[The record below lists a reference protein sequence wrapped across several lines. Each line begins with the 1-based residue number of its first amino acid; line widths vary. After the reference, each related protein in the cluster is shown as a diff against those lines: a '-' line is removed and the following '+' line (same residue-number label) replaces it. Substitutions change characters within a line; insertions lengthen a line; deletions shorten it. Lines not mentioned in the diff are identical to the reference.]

1 MAQIYKGYAQ
11 ASGIDRWTVDI
22 PDTSQKILDQAAA
35 LESGKKRAF
44 AQEIRNQQA
53 YLDGLEN
60 KFKKEDQNR
69 AENFK
74 FEQMYSDM
82 FFKEDMRNAQTKI
95 QHARVSDRERNAKRI
110 QAEKD
115 LQSLIG
121 TASKVFQHNNEKY
134 KQSQLELAQH
144 FRWQFGLSN
153 KDIRELNTLE
163 GELESYESKNIASIN
178 DLRDQGASWDQIKAM
193 RNLSSYGQ
201 LMLRKEEAVDAGKGY
216 YNWLTKNY
224 SRQVELANGQKMSL
238 AQTHEFEDTTHQDA
252 VLNRLSKEYRS
263 SIGLDADF
271 QLKYMRE
278 PMRKAHSRFKEALEK
293 KKIKS
298 FQENEIVKTKR
309 HLKNSIHTQGAS
321 GYIDLLNMYGGVD
334 LQGGKYVGPASNRLH
349 GYVKE
354 MLEEGTLKWD
364 FVNKLKD
371 HPIKMKG
378 QKDLRLYSVAN
389 PNKFAELEQA
399 AASAQRKEAE
409 RMNAKMDLENT
420 IDKNATE
427 IEREALYAD
436 YENLTDSQILEK
448 IKLNA
453 GRNEHMHKML
463 TGMLTTFGPKG
474 INTAVGEWH
483 LNQLNNLGL
492 LTEEEVVKA
501 NMTPEK
507 TGEWLTKARE
517 ASPFNFTTDER
528 TLLKGS
534 LGDTLKQRVFR
545 EGPVGTRQNPT
556 LRRAEYDA
564 MIDAQADFKIGMA
577 AYNNDRTKARQ
588 FVEQEFMRRFNDP
601 NGKYRMAQRALSNGT
616 MISEPHFP
624 HYLVKETELEPL
636 PVAGVTAEEVRKDPD
651 LASKTLFLPPL
662 EIDSFF
668 TNINQKGSKGY
679 PASALLFVRK
689 YGRNPDGT
697 VKMTEMD
704 FMLQQYK
711 ALHGQDAEIPKQVQQ
726 FVTDSY
732 NSVKP
737 EDRALLQYGKDSVTV
752 ALQGAGK
759 PSPYITGEEDKAISI
774 IEEAEGT
781 SNPPTGDQTIQE
793 VVVETGDETILQTAE
808 EMGLDINAAF
818 TKELYNKMIIHNL
831 KTTGLDGWIGGD
843 VDDEDAMF
851 LQSFYNPFW
860 THPLSQKY
868 NISPFTKSLLE
879 SGAIE

>member
-22 PDTSQKILDQAAA
+22 PDTSQKILDQAAS
-35 LESGKKRAF
+35 LEAGKKRAF
-44 AQEIRNQQA
+44 NQEIRNQQA
-53 YLDGLEN
+53 YLDGLES
-60 KFKKEDQNR
+60 KFKKEAQQR
-69 AENFK
+69 EENFK
-74 FEQMYSDM
+74 FERMYSDM
-82 FFKEDMRNAQTKI
+82 FFKEAMRNAQIRI
-95 QHARVSDRERNAKRI
+95 QHARVNDATRNAKRI
-110 QAEKD
+110 KAQQD
-115 LQSLIG
+115 LQKLTGAAIDIF
-121 TASKVFQHNNEKY
+121 KNEHEKY
-134 KQSQLELAQH
+134 KNAQLELAQH
-144 FRWQFGLSN
+144 FRWQFGLST
-153 KDIRELNTLE
+153 KAFKELNTLE
-163 GELESYESKNIASIN
+163 GELDSYEGKNIAAIN

-193 RNLSSYGQ
+193 RNLSSHGQ
-201 LMLRKEEAVDAGKGY
+201 LMLRQEEAIDAGKGY
-216 YNWLTKNY
+216 YNWLTRNY
-224 SRQVELANGQKMSL
+224 NRPVELANGQKMSL
-238 AQTHEFEDTTHQDA
+238 AQAHEFEDTTHQDA
-252 VLNRLSKEYRS
+252 VLNRLSKEYRGS
-263 SIGLDADF
+263 VGLDGDF
-271 QLKYMRE
+271 QLKYMRD
-278 PMRKAHSRFKEALEK
+278 PMRKAHSRFKESLEK
-293 KKIKS
+293 KKLTS

-309 HLKNSIHTQGAS
+309 HLKNAISVNGAS
-321 GYIDLLNMYGGVD
+321 GYVKVLDMYGGVD
-334 LQGGKYVGPASNRLH
+334 LQNGKYIGPASNRLH

-371 HPIKMKG
+371 QPIKMKG
-378 QKDLRLYSVAN
+378 QKDLRIYSVVN
-389 PNKFAELEQA
+389 PHKFAELEQA

-409 RMNAKMDLENT
+409 RFNAKMDLEDT
-420 IDKNATE
+420 IDRNDTD
-427 IEREALYAD
+427 IERKNLYAN
-436 YENLTDSQILEK
+436 YENLTDSEILEK

-474 INTAVGEWH
+474 MNTAVGEWH

-545 EGPVGTRQNPT
+545 EGLGTRQNPT

-577 AYNNDRTKARQ
+577 AHNNDRTKARQ

-636 PVAGVTAEEVRKDPD
+636 PVAGITAEEVRKDPD

-689 YGRNPDGT
+689 YGRNPDGS

-704 FMLQQYK
+704 FMLQQYR
-711 ALHGQDAEIPKQVQQ
+711 ALHGEDAPIPKQVQE
-726 FVTDSY
+726 FVTESY

-737 EDRALLQYGKDSVTV
+737 EDRAKLQYGKDSVTV

-759 PSPYITGEEDKAISI
+759 PSPYITGEEDKAIKI

-781 SNPPTGDQTIQE
+781 INPPTGNQTIQE
-793 VVVETGDETILQTAE
+793 VAAETEDETILQTAE

>member
-22 PDTSQKILDQAAA
+22 PDTSQKILDQAAS
-35 LESGKKRAF
+35 LEAGKKRAF
-44 AQEIRNQQA
+44 NQEIRNQQA
-53 YLDGLEN
+53 YLDGLES
-60 KFKKEDQNR
+60 KFKKEAQQR
-69 AENFK
+69 EENFK
-74 FEQMYSDM
+74 FERMYSDM
-82 FFKEDMRNAQTKI
+82 FFKEDMRNAQIRI
-95 QHARVSDRERNAKRI
+95 QHARVNDATRNAKRI
-110 QAEKD
+110 KAQQD
-115 LQSLIG
+115 LQKLTGAAIDIF
-121 TASKVFQHNNEKY
+121 KNEHEKY
-134 KQSQLELAQH
+134 KNAQLELAQH
-144 FRWQFGLSN
+144 FRWQFGLST
-153 KDIRELNTLE
+153 KAFKELNTLE
-163 GELESYESKNIASIN
+163 GELDSYEGKNIAAIN

-193 RNLSSYGQ
+193 RNLSSHGQ
-201 LMLRKEEAVDAGKGY
+201 LMLRQEEAIDAGKGY
-216 YNWLTKNY
+216 YNWLTRNY
-224 SRQVELANGQKMSL
+224 NRPVELANGQKMSL
-238 AQTHEFEDTTHQDA
+238 AQAHEFEDTTHQDA
-252 VLNRLSKEYRS
+252 VLNRLSKEYRGS
-263 SIGLDADF
+263 VGLDGDF
-271 QLKYMRE
+271 QLKYMRD
-278 PMRKAHSRFKEALEK
+278 PMRKAHSRFKESLEK
-293 KKIKS
+293 KKLTS

-309 HLKNSIHTQGAS
+309 HLKNAISVNGAS
-321 GYIDLLNMYGGVD
+321 GYVKVLDMYGGVD
-334 LQGGKYVGPASNRLH
+334 LQNGKYIGPASNRLH

-371 HPIKMKG
+371 QPIKMKG
-378 QKDLRLYSVAN
+378 QKDLRPYSIAN
-389 PNKFAELEQA
+389 PHKFAELEQA
-399 AASAQRKEAE
+399 AASAQRQEAE
-409 RMNAKMDLENT
+409 RMNAKLALKDT
-420 IDKNATE
+420 IDKNDTD
-427 IEREALYAD
+427 IERDNLYAN

-474 INTAVGEWH
+474 MNTAVGEWH

-492 LTEEEVVKA
+492 LTEEEVVRA

-545 EGPVGTRQNPT
+545 EGLGTRQNPT

-577 AYNNDRTKARQ
+577 AHNNDRTKARQ

-636 PVAGVTAEEVRKDPD
+636 PVAGITAEEVRKDPD

-689 YGRNPDGT
+689 YGRNPDGS

-704 FMLQQYK
+704 FMLQQYR
-711 ALHGQDAEIPKQVQQ
+711 ALHGEDAPIPKQVQE
-726 FVTDSY
+726 FVTESY

-737 EDRALLQYGKDSVTV
+737 EDRAKLQYGKDSVTV

-759 PSPYITGEEDKAISI
+759 PSPYITGEEDKAIKI

-781 SNPPTGDQTIQE
+781 INPPTGNQTIQE
-793 VVVETGDETILQTAE
+793 VAAETEDETILQTAE

-860 THPLSQKY
+860 AHPLSQKY